1 MNFNVAFIVTY
12 NFKRKMITDPRAIAN
27 YYIRQGTF
35 RYDVISTLAWL
46 TQVRVI
52 QSRRHKL

>member
-1 MNFNVAFIVTY
+1 MNFNVAFIVTH

-27 YYIRQGTF
+27 YYVRRGTF

-46 TQVRVI
+46 TQVRACPG
-52 QSRRHKL
+52 QTP